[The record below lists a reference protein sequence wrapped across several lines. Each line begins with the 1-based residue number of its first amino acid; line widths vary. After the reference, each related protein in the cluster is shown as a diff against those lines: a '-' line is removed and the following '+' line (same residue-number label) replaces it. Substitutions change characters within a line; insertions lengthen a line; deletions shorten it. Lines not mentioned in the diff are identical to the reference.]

1 MLGNVHA
8 GVVEGRRLSDAM
20 AREPASFPPLYRAMV
35 AAGEGSGTL
44 PPILERLADLLERQ
58 AQVRGKVLSTL
69 AYPIILA
76 IVAAFVVFALMI
88 FVVPKVVEQF
98 EDVGQQL
105 PLLTR
110 MVIGLSNF
118 LATWWWALLIAD
130 RARRLRSPAA
140 R

>member
-1 MLGNVHA
+1 M
-8 GVVEGRRLSDAM
+8 
-20 AREPASFPPLYRAMV
+20 
-35 AAGEGSGTL
+35 
-44 PPILERLADLLERQ
+44 
-58 AQVRGKVLSTL
+58 RGKVLSTL

-110 MVIGLSNF
+110 IVIGLSNF
-118 LATWWWALLIAD
+118 LAAGGG
-130 RARRLRSPAA
+130 RS
-140 R
+140 